1 MDYNNPNN
9 YRPPQDYPN
18 SGTTFAT
25 VSMILGVGS
34 VFTLLTVYLPIIL
47 GSLSIIFAVL
57 STGTGKKMLATAKVG
72 IGSAIGSMAMV
83 LALMSTVFGLILGT
97 SRENMVRLG
106 QQMDQMI
113 ENQMGAS
120 PEELIGESYENIME
134 SFADA
139 MGK

>member
-1 MDYNNPNN
+1 MDYNNQNN
-9 YRPPQDYPN
+9 YRPPQSYPHP
-18 SGTTFAT
+18 GATFAT

-34 VFTLLTVYLPIIL
+34 VFTLLTVYLPFIL

-57 STGTGKKMLATAKVG
+57 SSGTGQKLLATAKVG
-72 IGSAIGSMAMV
+72 IGSAIGSMAMII
-83 LALMSTVFGLILGT
+83 ALMGTVLGLILGT
-97 SRENMVRLG
+97 SRENMLQLG

-120 PEELIGESYENIME
+120 PQELIGESYEDIMR